1 MIPCTKTGCHR
12 WFRNKSG
19 LTQHVNVYHPV
30 LPSVNISVPVE
41 QCQESSAGEEHSQV
55 LPDGYGD
62 SGNPLDDPSNSNP
75 LAEYVG
81 PGDRYYRNYHPN
93 LTGRPCDS
101 LGNFLPAGHPAEPLT
116 DMQPDDWSPY
126 SSRLEFELADF
137 LFTRSQMSAAN
148 INELLN
154 LWNASLLSTGG
165 QPIFRDSGEM
175 YKTID
180 STPLGDVQWEKFST
194 SYTGE
199 RPTENVPPWM
209 NDTYDI
215 WFRSPKEVIRNMLSR
230 PDFSDAI
237 DYRPFREYES
247 ATDSRQWEDFM
258 SGDWAWKQADT
269 ISRDLATHGSTFVPI
284 ILGSDK
290 TTVSVAT
297 GQNDYYPLYLSIG
310 NIRNKVRRAHR
321 NGVILIAFLAI
332 PHMDKEHASTDAFR
346 RFRRQL
352 FHSSLAYILHD
363 LMPGMTEPIVMR
375 FGDGH
380 YRRVIFGLGPYI
392 ADYEEQVLLAC
403 IVRGWCVKCLAMRQA
418 LDTDA
423 LYRSREHA
431 EALIEEFDLK
441 NLRDEY
447 GIIGDIIPFTS
458 GFPRADIYELIAPDI
473 LHQIIKG
480 TFKDHLVEWVESYL
494 KAMHGTAKA
503 NAILDDI
510 DRRIAAVAPFTG
522 LRHFPE
528 GRHFKQWTGNDSKAL
543 MKVYL
548 PAIEGHV
555 PVEIVRTFRALLE
568 FTYLVRRNV
577 ITEETLVTIEDAIN
591 RFHKH
596 REIFRESGTVQTF
609 SLPRQHAMKHYPDLI
624 RLFGAPNGL
633 CTSITES
640 KHIDA
645 VKDPYRRTNRNK
657 PLGQMLIINQ
667 RLDKLAASR
676 RDFSR
681 RGMLEG
687 SCLTATMQLFS
698 TRDGRAHS
706 NTSEAPGLN
715 RCNEDTDEAVDCPT
729 SIEAH
734 VELAR
739 TPQTKRARTVTEL
752 AAELNLQ
759 HLPTILEEFLLQQL
773 DAYDNCDSDLPEWPT
788 YGNKI
793 TVVNAAAALFYA
805 PSDISGIGGMWRE
818 YIRSCHSWQNGAPR
832 YDCAFVNTDSG
843 LKGMYGLD
851 IVRILAFFSFVS
863 QSKRYP
869 CAVVQWFDRVGDKPD
884 TDTGMWIVRPAFT
897 AQRRPSIGII
907 HVDTLYRAAH
917 LIPLYATRP
926 VSRNLKPHHS
936 YDSFTAFYINKF
948 IDHHAFS
955 LLSDSY

>member
-1 MIPCTKTGCHR
+1 M
-12 WFRNKSG
+12 
-19 LTQHVNVYHPV
+19 
-30 LPSVNISVPVE
+30 PVE

-116 DMQPDDWSPY
+116 NMRPDDWSPY

-215 WFRSPKEVIRNMLSR
+215 WFRSPKE
-230 PDFSDAI
+230 
-237 DYRPFREYES
+237 YES

-269 ISRDLATHGSTFVPI
+269 ISHDMATHGSTFVPI

-310 NIRNKVRRAHR
+310 NIRNKVCRAHR

-332 PHMDKEHASTDAFR
+332 PHSESSGH
-346 RFRRQL
+346 L

-363 LMPGMTEPIVMR
+363 LMPGTTEPIVMW

-380 YRRVIFGLGPYI
+380 YRCVIFGLGPYI

-423 LYRSREHA
+423 LYRSHEHA

-458 GFPRADIYELIAPDI
+458 GFPHADIYELIAPDI

-503 NAILDDI
+503 NAILNDI

-522 LRHFPE
+522 LCRFPE
-528 GRHFKQWTGNDSKAL
+528 GCHFKQWTGNDSKAL

-568 FTYLVRRNV
+568 FTYLIHRNV

-596 REIFRESGTVQTF
+596 REIFHESGTVQTF

-624 RLFGAPNGL
+624 HLFRAPNGL

-698 TRDGRAHS
+698 TR
-706 NTSEAPGLN
+706 E
-715 RCNEDTDEAVDCPT
+715 
-729 SIEAH
+729 
-734 VELAR
+734 
-739 TPQTKRARTVTEL
+739 TKRARTVTEL

-773 DAYDNCDSDLPEWPT
+773 DTYDNCDSDLPEWPT

-805 PSDISGIGGMWRE
+805 PSDISGIGGMQRE

-832 YDCAFVNTDSG
+832 YDRAFVNTDSG

-869 CAVVQWFDRVGDKPD
+869 CAVVRWFDRVGDKPD
-884 TDTGMWIVRPAFT
+884 TDTGMWIVCPAFT
-897 AQRRPSIGII
+897 AQRCPSIGII
-907 HVDTLYRAAH
+907 HVDTLYRTAH

>member
-269 ISRDLATHGSTFVPI
+269 ISRDPATHGSTFVPI

-510 DRRIAAVAPFTG
+510 DRRIVAVAPFTG
-522 LRHFPE
+522 LRRFPE

-568 FTYLVRRNV
+568 FTYLIRRNV
-577 ITEETLVTIEDAIN
+577 ITEETLVTIEDVIN
-591 RFHKH
+591 CFHKH
-596 REIFRESGTVQTF
+596 REIFRESGT
-609 SLPRQHAMKHYPDLI
+609 
-624 RLFGAPNGL
+624 
-633 CTSITES
+633 
-640 KHIDA
+640 HIDA

-687 SCLTATMQLFS
+687 N
-698 TRDGRAHS
+698 GRAHS

-734 VELAR
+734 VELALH
-739 TPQTKRARTVTEL
+739 PPYRARTVTEL

-793 TVVNAAAALFYA
+793 TVVNAAAVLFYA
-805 PSDISGIGGMWRE
+805 PSDISGIGGMRRE

-869 CAVVQWFDRVGDKPD
+869 CAVVRWFDRVGDKPD
-884 TDTGMWIVRPAFT
+884 TDTGMWIVCPAFT

>member
-269 ISRDLATHGSTFVPI
+269 ISRDPATHGSTFVPI

-458 GFPRADIYELIAPDI
+458 GFPRADIYELIALDI

-522 LRHFPE
+522 LRRFPE

-577 ITEETLVTIEDAIN
+577 ITEETLVTIEDVIN
-591 RFHKH
+591 CFHKH
-596 REIFRESGTVQTF
+596 REIFHESGTVQTF
-609 SLPRQHAMKHYPDLI
+609 SLPCQHAMKHYPDLI
-624 RLFGAPNGL
+624 RLFRAPNGL
-633 CTSITES
+633 CTLITES

-715 RCNEDTDEAVDCPT
+715 CCNEDTDEAVDCPT

-805 PSDISGIGGMWRE
+805 PSDISGIGGMRRE

-832 YDCAFVNTDSG
+832 YDW

-869 CAVVQWFDRVGDKPD
+869 CAVVRWFDRVGDKPD
-884 TDTGMWIVRPAFT
+884 TDTGMWI
-897 AQRRPSIGII
+897 RRPSIGII